1 MTNRV
6 GIGFDSHLLVS
17 GRDFVLGGIKI
28 DFPLGP
34 QGHSD
39 GDPLVHSLIDAMLGA
54 AALGDIGEMFPESD
68 QSIKGKDSMELLL
81 EAYNRV
87 KSTNLRINNADAT
100 IYADEPVLG
109 PYRKTI
115 QFNLADMLGITL
127 GRINLKF
134 KTLEG
139 LTFPVTAGARK
150 VIASHSIV
158 SLEFIDNAQNS

>member
-1 MTNRV
+1 MNNRV

-17 GRDFVLGGIKI
+17 GRDFILGGIKI
-28 DFPLGP
+28 DFPSGP

-54 AALGDIGEMFPESD
+54 AGLGDIGQMFPESD
-68 QSIKGKDSMELLL
+68 PSNKGRNSTELLL

-87 KSTNLRINNADAT
+87 KLTNLRINNADAT
-100 IYADEPVLG
+100 IYADEPTLG

-115 QFNLADMLGITL
+115 QSNLADMLGITL

-139 LTFPVTAGARK
+139 LTFPVTPGTRK
-150 VIASHSIV
+150 VIASHAIV
-158 SLEFIDNAQNS
+158 SLEFNDNAQNS

>member
-1 MTNRV
+1 LSNRV
-6 GIGFDSHLLVS
+6 GIGFDSHALVH
-17 GRDFVLGGIKI
+17 GRDFVLGGIVI

-39 GDPLVHSLIDAMLGA
+39 GDPLIHSLIDAMLGA

-68 QSIKGKDSMELLL
+68 PAIEGQNSVKLLL
-81 EAYNRV
+81 DAYNV
-87 KSTNLRINNADAT
+87 IQSKNLRISNADAT
-100 IYADEPVLG
+100 IYADEPPLA

-115 QFNLADMLGITL
+115 ESNLSDALGIEV

-139 LTFPVTAGARK
+139 LTFPLKADAKK
-150 VIASHSIV
+150 VVVSHSIV
-158 SLEFIDNAQNS
+158 SLELADNA